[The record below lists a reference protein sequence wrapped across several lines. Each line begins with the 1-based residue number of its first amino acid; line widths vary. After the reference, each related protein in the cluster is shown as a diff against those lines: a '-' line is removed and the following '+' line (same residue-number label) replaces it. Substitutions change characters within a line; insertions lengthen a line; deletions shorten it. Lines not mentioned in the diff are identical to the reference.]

1 MCENKISE
9 SKLKKYKL
17 QLMGQL
23 AIAAENKENIALSLG
38 KSYMRYGKFDN
49 NEQIR
54 KKVEAITSE
63 RLLSVAQEMFDV
75 KNLTLLKYT

>member
-1 MCENKISE
+1 MHGFPTNKLFIRNSLIS
-9 SKLKKYKL
+9 KHTVK
-17 QLMGQL
+17 
-23 AIAAENKENIALSLG
+23 
-38 KSYMRYGKFDN
+38 YGKFDN

>member
-1 MCENKISE
+1 
-9 SKLKKYKL
+9 
-17 QLMGQL
+17 
-23 AIAAENKENIALSLG
+23 
-38 KSYMRYGKFDN
+38 MRYGKFDN